1 MAMAY
6 STPRSLLFVPATGL
20 GAWRSQP
27 WLRTAAC
34 GRVVAPAA
42 AAARPARRCRQGA
55 GTPTAAAV
63 PPPSGGSPSP
73 PPAGTAPRPSPP
85 PAGLT
90 GTAALT
96 SLPTILT
103 YVRLVA
109 VPALAALLLHPTPFA
124 GQPAAAAAVFAA
136 AAVTDWADGYL
147 ARRLGATSAFG
158 AFLDPVADKLMVC
171 TAFVCLAAGVGGW
184 GRPAVIAAAAVTV
197 CREVGVSAL
206 REWMAGAGARAVV
219 RVGFAGKVKTAVQ
232 MVGLTLLLGCWG
244 GWAGGGVWGRLWG
257 PGVGGACYAA
267 GVGGVVLATA
277 LAVSSGFG
285 YLRAAWPFLLGKE
298 A

>member
-1 MAMAY
+1 MKF
-6 STPRSLLFVPATGL
+6 STPHSLLFVSATGL
-20 GAWRSQP
+20 GPWRSQP
-27 WLRTAAC
+27 RLRAAVC
-34 GRVVAPAA
+34 GRPVAPAA
-42 AAARPARRCRQGA
+42 AALLVRRSRRG
-55 GTPTAAAV
+55 GDTPSAAAA
-63 PPPSGGSPSP
+63 PPPSEGPSSPPAALPSP
-73 PPAGTAPRPSPP
+73 PP
-85 PAGLT
+85 GLT

-96 SLPTILT
+96 SIPTLLT

-109 VPALAALLLHPTPFA
+109 VPALAALLLHPTPYA
-124 GQPAAAAAVFAA
+124 AQPAAAASVFAA

-206 REWMAGAGARAVV
+206 REWMAGEGARGVV
-219 RVGFAGKVKTAVQ
+219 RVGFAGKVKTTVQ

-244 GWAGGGVWGRLWG
+244 GWAAGGVWGGLWG
-257 PGVGGACYAA
+257 ARVGGGCYAA
-267 GVGGVVLATA
+267 GVGGVVLAAA

-298 A
+298 G